1 MSDIKATDLQSKVL
15 SFHNKVLNPAKNTL
29 GPQIPETAF
38 SDRMSTA
45 IRQVAKAQEEASISA
60 KNFELGIEND
70 LRKFANES
78 SSPCI
83 IESSSDI
90 HNSFNNTAKIIR
102 KASVPGCIQSK
113 WPARS

>member
-1 MSDIKATDLQSKVL
+1 MSNIKATDLQNKVL

-60 KNFELGIEND
+60 KNL
-70 LRKFANES
+70 S
-78 SSPCI
+78 
-83 IESSSDI
+83 
-90 HNSFNNTAKIIR
+90 
-102 KASVPGCIQSK
+102 
-113 WPARS
+113 

>member
-1 MSDIKATDLQSKVL
+1 MSNIKATDLQSKVL
-15 SFHNKVLNPAKNTL
+15 NFHNKVLNPAKNTL

-70 LRKFANES
+70 LSKVNLAFFTTNGV
-78 SSPCI
+78 
-83 IESSSDI
+83 
-90 HNSFNNTAKIIR
+90 
-102 KASVPGCIQSK
+102 ASVIFGFFVIYDLLIN
-113 WPARS
+113 